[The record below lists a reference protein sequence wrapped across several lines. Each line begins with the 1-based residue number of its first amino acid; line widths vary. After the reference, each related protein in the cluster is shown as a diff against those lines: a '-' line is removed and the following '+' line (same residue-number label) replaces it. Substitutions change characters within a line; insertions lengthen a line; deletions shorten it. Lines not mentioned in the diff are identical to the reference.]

1 MNMGEETAQG
11 DALRL
16 HGGSC
21 TLGFTQ
27 NYSADV
33 FEPFALLLEVLH
45 RIRDVRL
52 ISSNTRFGR
61 AFIE

>member
-1 MNMGEETAQG
+1 
-11 DALRL
+11 
-16 HGGSC
+16 
-21 TLGFTQ
+21 LGFTQ